1 MWEDRKKQA
10 LKEAAIPGQKI
21 ATAASSPTPTCHPM
35 LSSWIQSRKLTITI
49 KSILL
54 FQSIKKVLPSSLR
67 GSCNIV
73 VPTVDSSCM
82 HVAPGTA
89 IAASFSSCF
98 FLSSRI
104 PSHPEKTYNLEPP
117 ISIYLKNTSMHC
129 PYCHRTLQY
138 TFINIF

>member
-73 VPTVDSSCM
+73 VPTVDSLR
-82 HVAPGTA
+82 GTEN
-89 IAASFSSCF
+89 SDRRFLQLLF
-98 FLSSRI
+98 FPVFPHTF
-104 PSHPEKTYNLEPP
+104 PS
-117 ISIYLKNTSMHC
+117 
-129 PYCHRTLQY
+129 
-138 TFINIF
+138 